1 MANDFISNSTTN
13 IAQPQSQKPAQPQ
26 EQKPVEQKEK
36 KELSPRAKLVKGL
49 NELVA
54 KIKSLDKRETSA
66 KNALENA
73 KKAMAR
79 IEEERV
85 EVEKLIAKFELAN
98 SASL

>member
-85 EVEKLIAKFELAN
+85 EIEKLIAKFELSN
-98 SASL
+98 STTA